1 MTTLENI
8 VDIGIQIHICTKS
21 VKADVTSPKLP
32 ATLLVSAINP
42 YSLPLFLKDSNSLK
56 TYETWHGSGKKAHAY
71 RLSPIACDIVLRT
84 NHAVML
90 NRPIQTRFEE
100 GERDVDMGQH
110 MMISPMPYHVHTF
123 DDRGVLAR

>member
-1 MTTLENI
+1 M
-8 VDIGIQIHICTKS
+8 
-21 VKADVTSPKLP
+21 
-32 ATLLVSAINP
+32 
-42 YSLPLFLKDSNSLK
+42 
-56 TYETWHGSGKKAHAY
+56 
-71 RLSPIACDIVLRT
+71 ACDIVLRT

-100 GERDVDMGQH
+100 GERNVDMGQH